1 MCSFSY
7 PSTWDILSM
16 SFQRQHISIINCAIW
31 MPNVYHTLN
40 HRIDEVGKTPGG
52 HLIQHPCSSRVP
64 QSTLL
69 RIMSRWFLNIS
80 REGDPT
86 TSLSN
91 VFQCSVT
98 YTVRFFLMLGWNS
111 PCSSFCPYTVPH
123 SYCWNYWEEPGYILL
138 APSLQI
144 LAYID
149 KIPSQSSPFQAKKK
163 IKIEYF
169 MNLHIILYHS
179 CYFLSSPDLLWPC
192 PGKIR
197 WLQSPHSHHFGG
209 EVPCLFIFSVTWQ

>member
-31 MPNVYHTLN
+31 MPNVYHTLT

-163 IKIEYF
+163 NKNWILHELAY
-169 MNLHIILYHS
+169 HIISFML
-179 CYFLSSPDLLWPC
+179 LSFFPWFIVALSW
-192 PGKIR
+192 KIR